1 MMKLMKIVL
10 VAAVIAPCL
19 FACKVQHNGSFEHDA
34 GFVAASAS
42 VGVQIGNP
50 PPVKK

>member
-1 MMKLMKIVL
+1 MMKLVKIVL
-10 VAAVIAPCL
+10 VLAVIAPCL
-19 FACKVQHNGSFEHDA
+19 SGCKVEHDGSFEHDA

>member
-1 MMKLMKIVL
+1 MMKLPKIAFVVVL
-10 VAAVIAPCL
+10 LVPCVI
-19 FACKVQHNGSFEHDA
+19 ACKVLHDGSFEHDA

-50 PPVKK
+50 PPIKK

>member
-1 MMKLMKIVL
+1 MMKLMKVVL
-10 VAAVIAPCL
+10 AVIASCL
-19 FACKVQHNGSFEHDA
+19 VACKVQHDGSFQHDA

-50 PPVKK
+50 SPAKK